1 MIVSNDS
8 DNLNPQILLNKFE
21 KLAILHPGKIK
32 KKKKSLVSSPQV
44 CWDIN

>member
-32 KKKKSLVSSPQV
+32 KKKSLVSSPQV

>member
-21 KLAILHPGKIK
+21 KLAILHPGEK
-32 KKKKSLVSSPQV
+32 KKKKKFGL
-44 CWDIN
+44 